1 LEATVFAFHGHA
13 EMRHATES
21 VGKRSTWI
29 LGTFGRGFR
38 AFKRGIL
45 FSAYSASPSFDCLG
59 RSAMSDH
66 LPHHLCRAVPWL
78 PRERM
83 LRLSIKLPQ
92 LTTGIAKPPVDVFHR
107 QPSLAVADVGPDGE
121 GVEGSTIDSFPRAT
135 YRFQTNSAKRSSKAH
150 MVRDT
155 TILATGGILEWAANR
170 ALDRMLV
177 GMVPVTLVAVTVV
190 AAITSA
196 IIAAIKTGM
205 VAG

>member
-1 LEATVFAFHGHA
+1 
-13 EMRHATES
+13 M
-21 VGKRSTWI
+21 
-29 LGTFGRGFR
+29 
-38 AFKRGIL
+38 
-45 FSAYSASPSFDCLG
+45 
-59 RSAMSDH
+59 
-66 LPHHLCRAVPWL
+66 PWL
-78 PRERM
+78 PREKM

-92 LTTGIAKPPVDVFHR
+92 LTTGIAKPPIDVFHR
-107 QPSLAVADVGPDGE
+107 QPSLAKADVGPDGE
-121 GVEGSTIDSFPRAT
+121 AIEGSTIDSFPRAT
-135 YRFQTNSAKRSSKAH
+135 YRFQTNSANRSSKAH

-190 AAITSA
+190 AAMTTAIAVGSTTAIAVGITTAIAVGITTAIAGGITSA

>member
-1 LEATVFAFHGHA
+1 
-13 EMRHATES
+13 M
-21 VGKRSTWI
+21 
-29 LGTFGRGFR
+29 
-38 AFKRGIL
+38 
-45 FSAYSASPSFDCLG
+45 
-59 RSAMSDH
+59 
-66 LPHHLCRAVPWL
+66 PWL
-78 PRERM
+78 PKEKM

-92 LTTGIAKPPVDVFHR
+92 PTTGIAKSPIDVFHR
-107 QPSLAVADVGPDGE
+107 QPSLAKADLGPDGE
-121 GVEGSTIDSFPRAT
+121 GVEGSSIDSFPRAT
-135 YRFQTNSAKRSSKAH
+135 YRFQTNSANRSSKAH

-190 AAITSA
+190 AAMTTAIAGGITSA

>member
-1 LEATVFAFHGHA
+1 
-13 EMRHATES
+13 
-21 VGKRSTWI
+21 
-29 LGTFGRGFR
+29 
-38 AFKRGIL
+38 
-45 FSAYSASPSFDCLG
+45 
-59 RSAMSDH
+59 
-66 LPHHLCRAVPWL
+66 
-78 PRERM
+78 M

-92 LTTGIAKPPVDVFHR
+92 LTTGIAKPPIDVFHR
-107 QPSLAVADVGPDGE
+107 QPSLAKADLGPDGE

-135 YRFQTNSAKRSSKAH
+135 YRFQTNSANRSSKAH

-190 AAITSA
+190 AAMTTAIAEGITTAIAEGITTAIAGGITSA

>member
-13 EMRHATES
+13 EMRHAMES
-21 VGKRSTWI
+21 VGKRRTWI
-29 LGTFGRGFR
+29 LGRIGRGLH

-45 FSAYSASPSFDCLG
+45 FSTDSASPSFDCLG

-107 QPSLAVADVGPDGE
+107 QPSLAKADVGSNP
-121 GVEGSTIDSFPRAT
+121 V
-135 YRFQTNSAKRSSKAH
+135 SAEKIS
-150 MVRDT
+150 
-155 TILATGGILEWAANR
+155 
-170 ALDRMLV
+170 
-177 GMVPVTLVAVTVV
+177 
-190 AAITSA
+190 
-196 IIAAIKTGM
+196 
-205 VAG
+205 